1 MFSDTAGALLRLTTA
16 ILDLAYRLITVI
28 SPGIIQG
35 TTRFSLTVSLFS
47 SVLLFPPRI
56 YLVILVYPLPPS
68 LTSVKNTYSN
78 SLSLSLISHNG
89 DGR

>member
-1 MFSDTAGALLRLTTA
+1 
-16 ILDLAYRLITVI
+16 
-28 SPGIIQG
+28 
-35 TTRFSLTVSLFS
+35 LTVSLFS